1 MYFWEIYETEKLMK
15 NHPNFNHSD
24 LFIYNGD
31 VNSSDMKHKIEI
43 ELQF

>member
-15 NHPNFNHSD
+15 NHPD